1 MKYVEL
7 FRLIG
12 MLICITKMQKDIK
25 ATIEEMRAE
34 KVITEE
40 EYSYIVGKMEN
51 RLT

>member
-1 MKYVEL
+1 
-7 FRLIG
+7 

-40 EYSYIVGKMEN
+40 EYSYIVGKDGKPPHV
-51 RLT
+51 RRPFSSC

>member
-25 ATIEEMRAE
+25 ATIKTLKEAG
-34 KVITEE
+34 VITED
-40 EYSYIVGKMEN
+40 EYAYIVGKMES